1 MVVIDEAFS
10 TDEQKNKKQ
19 LRGIKDINL
28 FKSALNQPKQTFDK
42 KDLYPDVITKA
53 ACYLRSFAMDHAF
66 HDGNKRTALMTA
78 IIFLER
84 NGYEVKPDNDKLS
97 KFVEKIVNEK
107 LGIPW
112 ITKNLKKYVKEMP
125 RRKRILGVAE
135 FIENVRYKIKKKTR
149 RTD

>member
-84 NGYEVKPDNDKLS
+84 NGYEITADNNKMY
-97 KFVEKIVNEK
+97 KFVENIVINKLSVEEISNKLKKIVK
-107 LGIPW
+107 
-112 ITKNLKKYVKEMP
+112 P
-125 RRKRILGVAE
+125 RRKRGYGWNN
-135 FIENVRYKIKKKTR
+135 FVRDIGKKIKK
-149 RTD
+149 

>member
-84 NGYEVKPDNDKLS
+84 NGYEVKPDNDKLY

-112 ITKNLKKYVKEMP
+112 ITKNLKK
-125 RRKRILGVAE
+125 
-135 FIENVRYKIKKKTR
+135 
-149 RTD
+149 

>member
-1 MVVIDEAFS
+1 
-10 TDEQKNKKQ
+10 
-19 LRGIKDINL
+19 
-28 FKSALNQPKQTFDK
+28 
-42 KDLYPDVITKA
+42 
-53 ACYLRSFAMDHAF
+53 
-66 HDGNKRTALMTA
+66 MTA

-84 NGYEVKPDNDKLS
+84 NGYEVKPDNDKLY